1 MGTIGRG
8 GDEEERAREDDGGE
22 ASASLISGK
31 TREAAKE

>member
-8 GDEEERAREDDGGE
+8 GDEEERAREDGGGE